1 MNCAVSSGLCERKV
15 KMNKLTRCGL
25 VLVLVF
31 FALGSTVALAG
42 PGGPKVPGLLSAAT
56 VSLENAYIKVIV
68 GDNGAMVVGT
78 TGGDPDITGDENKR
92 LLYGY
97 PDQIGT
103 SYPSLRVVKAGV
115 THDYILIRQAPS
127 TVPVVENGVIVTR
140 WLIEDVEVTQRISL
154 SLNPYSNREDI
165 PLIAY
170 TLKNT
175 GSSDLQAGIR
185 CMLDIQVGDND
196 EAPFFLPGVGQVSVE
211 TEFTAANMP
220 DYYKAFESPTYAQNS
235 LRVLGIL
242 KGFGMTT
249 PDRFVL
255 ATWKSG
261 RGGGQGIFDTAWDYT
276 ITPGAA
282 IGDSTA
288 TCWWNPR
295 SLSPNQEVPLQTGG
309 GGLGGAGGGTAW
321 FDAPARLTCASTR
334 FAANLWVSNTST
346 ETLMNGRATITL
358 PAGLHLVSGQNA
370 TLTIGNLVRQQV
382 SSVSWQIEADAQ
394 RAEALTFQASIV
406 FDNLPSPIEV
416 TASVEVPDCRAT
428 PTPTA
433 TPIRTL
439 TPTPRPTPGPEIP
452 EPGSIFLLGAGLAGL
467 AALIRRRRR

>member
-1 MNCAVSSGLCERKV
+1 MRKV
-15 KMNKLTRCGL
+15 ARYAPVMLLILCII
-25 VLVLVF
+25 
-31 FALGSTVALAG
+31 APAVALAG
-42 PGGPKVPGLLSAAT
+42 SGSPKGPGPLKAAN
-56 VSLENAYIKVIV
+56 VSLENAYIKVIAA
-68 GDNGAMVVGT
+68 DNGAMVVGT
-78 TGGDPDITGDENKR
+78 TGGDPDIAGDENKP

-97 PDQIGT
+97 PNLIGT
-103 SYPSLRVVKAGV
+103 SYPSLRVIKAGV
-115 THDYILIRQAPS
+115 THDFILIRQPPS
-127 TVPVVENGVIVTR
+127 SMPVIENGAIVTR
-140 WLIEDVEVTQRISL
+140 WLLEGVEVTQRISL
-154 SLNPYSNREDI
+154 ALNPYSNHEDI
-165 PLIAY
+165 PLIAF
-170 TLKNT
+170 TLRNT
-175 GSSDLQAGIR
+175 NSSDLQAGIR

-196 EAPFFLPGVGQVSVE
+196 EAPFFLPGVGQVSTE
-211 TEFTAANMP
+211 SEFTSANMP
-220 DYYKAFESPTYAQNS
+220 DYYKAFESPTYAQDS

-255 ATWKSG
+255 ATWKAG
-261 RGGGQGIFDTAWDYT
+261 RGGGQGIFDTEWDYT

-295 SLSPNQEVPLQTGG
+295 TIGPNQEVTIQIES

-321 FDAPARLTCASTR
+321 FDAPARLTCPTTR
-334 FAANLWVSNTST
+334 FTANLWVSNTST

-358 PAGLHLVSGQNA
+358 PAGLHLASGQNP

-394 RAEALTFQASIV
+394 RAETLTYQASIV
-406 FDNLPSPIEV
+406 FDNLAAPIAV
-416 TASVEVPDCRAT
+416 TANIEVPDCRVTAT
-428 PTPTA
+428 PTV
-433 TPIRTL
+433 TPIH
-439 TPTPRPTPGPEIP
+439 TPTPTPGPEIP